1 MFGQIAPLVDDSWRT
16 KFERVKADGFT
27 RLRGV
32 WIMREIVLPILVTL
46 LTALCAPYVFAR
58 GVFPVLG
65 YSLIVNSAVYR
76 FAWSGCLLLGIVW
89 YGIKSLQQWLSE
101 LHNAIRDDRY
111 LIGKRLHNFGERK
124 IEEKSAAPASSS
136 APDENL
142 EGNISDTPCMLN
154 GSDSIVGDEILIDE
168 ANMEREF
175 EGQSSM
181 DGIEEIDDGQQ
192 SLGLRRR
199 HSSVGCSVRAE

>member
-58 GVFPVLG
+58 GLFPVLG
-65 YSLIVNSAVYR
+65 YSLIVNSTVYR
-76 FAWSGCLLLGIVW
+76 FAWSGCLLLGLIW

-111 LIGKRLHNFGERK
+111 LIGKRLHNFGEK
-124 IEEKSAAPASSS
+124 KVEDGNTQPTTSSP
-136 APDENL
+136 PDESS
-142 EGNISDTPCMLN
+142 ESNISDASALLD
-154 GSDSIVGDEILIDE
+154 SDAIVALDESLVEHADLDG
-168 ANMEREF
+168 
-175 EGQSSM
+175 GQSFE
-181 DGIEEIDDGQQ
+181 DGIEEFTEGQH
-192 SLGLRRR
+192 LMGLRRR
-199 HSSVGCSVRAE
+199 HSLAGYSIRSE